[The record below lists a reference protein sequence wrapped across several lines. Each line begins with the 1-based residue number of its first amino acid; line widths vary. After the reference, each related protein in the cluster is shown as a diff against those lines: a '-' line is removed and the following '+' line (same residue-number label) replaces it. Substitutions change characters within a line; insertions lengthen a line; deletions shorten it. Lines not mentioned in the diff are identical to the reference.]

1 VILEAAHRGGVA
13 DAGSGGIEHT
23 SPLGPDPRCMGVT
36 PILDVPTLGSSEC
49 IVTKRCIGI
58 GGVILLM
65 IAIAI
70 WVALPGHGG
79 PTGSVEG
86 RPVTPIPVHA
96 SQVPGSFA
104 AIRADETV
112 SNLWGR
118 PAPEAAARNS
128 RRYGFAWIL
137 RQLGATEDQLNRLA
151 NLDIAGVLSELKQ
164 KASAGDAASINILG
178 EIAYQNCRLGRDD
191 ATVKGYVD
199 SQIRNVLA
207 VPAIDSSWFSTVMRD
222 DETFYKK
229 VYVACAHVDVDEAM
243 SWVKAQAE
251 KGDGASLWLMSMDAN
266 NMTEIQQRLREAA
279 AAGFPQAQFD
289 LAWAIIGKQ
298 DGAEGTGAGRMTA
311 GDMLRASQ
319 PQLPRSELQLAVC
332 EYSGCDGVAVDV
344 EAAIKHA
351 REAAQRGSPDAMVY
365 IGPHVPAG
373 QLDPNEVTAW
383 GLVQASL
390 EQRGCGGDVFSIRSL
405 TRIVNTLNAKNISA
419 QARALAEQYWQEY
432 GAQMMANL
440 GCI

>member
-1 VILEAAHRGGVA
+1 LALPSR
-13 DAGSGGIEHT
+13 
-23 SPLGPDPRCMGVT
+23 VT
-36 PILDVPTLGSSEC
+36 M
-49 IVTKRCIGI
+49 TKRQLGI
-58 GGVILLM
+58 VGIIVLM
-65 IAIAI
+65 IAIGI
-70 WVALPGHGG
+70 WVVLIKRGGSSALGG
-79 PTGSVEG
+79 SG
-86 RPVTPIPVHA
+86 PVPEIPVHA

-104 AIRADETV
+104 EIKADETK

-118 PAPEAAARNS
+118 PAPDVAARNS

-137 RQLGATEDQLNRLA
+137 RQLGATEDQLSRLA

-199 SQIRNVLA
+199 SQIRDVLA

-222 DETFYKK
+222 DEAFYKK
-229 VYVACAHVDVDEAM
+229 VYDACAHVDVDEAM
-243 SWVKAQAE
+243 SWVKARATL
-251 KGDGASLWLMSMDAN
+251 GDGASMWLLSLSAG
-266 NMTEIQQRLREAA
+266 NMTEMQQRLRDAA

-289 LAWAIIGKQ
+289 LAWAILGNQ
-298 DGAEGTGAGRMTA
+298 EGAAGTGAAKVNA
-311 GDMLRASQ
+311 GDLLRSSQ
-319 PQLPRSELQLAVC
+319 EQLPRSELQLAVC
-332 EYSGCDGVAVDV
+332 EYSGCDGVTVDLD
-344 EAAIKHA
+344 AAIKHA
-351 REAAQRGSPDAMVY
+351 REAAQRGSPDAIVY

-390 EQRGCGGDVFSIRSL
+390 GQRGCGGDVLSIRSL

-419 QARALAEQYWQEY
+419 EARMLAEQYWRDY
-432 GAQMMANL
+432 GSQMMSNI
-440 GCI
+440 GCTSQ

>member
-1 VILEAAHRGGVA
+1 MHW
-13 DAGSGGIEHT
+13 
-23 SPLGPDPRCMGVT
+23 M
-36 PILDVPTLGSSEC
+36 
-49 IVTKRCIGI
+49 TKRRMGLAGI
-58 GGVILLM
+58 IIVMLGVGV
-65 IAIAI
+65 
-70 WVALPGHGG
+70 WVALPKHSDSSGSLDHG
-79 PTGSVEG
+79 
-86 RPVTPIPVHA
+86 PVTVIPAHA
-96 SQVPGSFA
+96 AQVPGSFA
-104 AIRADETV
+104 AIKSDATT

-118 PAPEAAARNS
+118 PAPDVAARNS
-128 RRYGFAWIL
+128 RRSGFAWIL

-151 NLDIAGVLSELKQ
+151 NLDIAGVISELKQ
-164 KASAGDAASINILG
+164 KASAGDAASVNILG

-199 SQIRNVLA
+199 SQIRDVLA

-222 DETFYKK
+222 DEAFYKK
-229 VYVACAHVDVDEAM
+229 VYDACAHVDVDEAM
-243 SWVKAQAE
+243 SWVKARATL
-251 KGDGASLWLMSMDAN
+251 GDGASLWLMSMDAN

-298 DGAEGTGAGRMTA
+298 DGAEGTGAGRITA

-319 PQLPRSELQLAVC
+319 AQLSRSELQLAVC

-344 EAAIKHA
+344 DAAIKHA
-351 REAAQRGSPDAMVY
+351 REAAQRGSPDAIVY

-373 QLDPNEVTAW
+373 QLDPNEVAAW

-419 QARALAEQYWQEY
+419 QARALAEQYWRDY
-432 GAQMMANL
+432 GSQMMSTI
-440 GCI
+440 GCTG